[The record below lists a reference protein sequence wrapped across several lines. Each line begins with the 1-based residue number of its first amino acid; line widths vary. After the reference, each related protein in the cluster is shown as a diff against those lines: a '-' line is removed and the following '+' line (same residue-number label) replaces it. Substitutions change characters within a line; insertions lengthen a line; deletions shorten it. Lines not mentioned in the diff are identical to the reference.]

1 MRTSARKHH
10 YFDARSVLLFAALS
24 LGGGAA
30 IHAHAA
36 DGQPGASLPGPSQ
49 RIPPAP
55 VQLTPPAATNP
66 ANSPPAS
73 AQPNTPPSLPMSPAF
88 GPNRA
93 AAGTGDATHPDKR
106 PEITATMPTG
116 VRTAFDRAD
125 ANKDDQLSAKEV
137 QKLPAMSARF
147 HQLDTNHD
155 GMLSRQEFDAGAR
168 L

>member
-36 DGQPGASLPGPSQ
+36 DGQPGTSLPGPSQ

-55 VQLTPPAATNP
+55 VQLTPP
-66 ANSPPAS
+66 
-73 AQPNTPPSLPMSPAF
+73 
-88 GPNRA
+88 NRA
-93 AAGTGDATHPDKR
+93 GAGTGDATHPDKR

-125 ANKDDQLSAKEV
+125 TNKDAQLSSKEV

-147 HQLDTNHD
+147 QHLDTNHD